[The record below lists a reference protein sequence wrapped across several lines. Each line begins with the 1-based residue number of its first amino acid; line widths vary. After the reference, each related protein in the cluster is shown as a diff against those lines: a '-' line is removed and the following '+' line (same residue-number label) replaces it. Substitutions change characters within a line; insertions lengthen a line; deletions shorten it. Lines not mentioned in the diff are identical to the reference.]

1 MKILFCGRDM
11 HYGFVYTKQEVEA
24 RGLGTVVQCDRQ
36 DIKNEIIDADVIV
49 PLMSALSADV
59 LEACQR
65 AKLIIQYGAGVEGID
80 IPAATKKGI
89 YVSNIPSKDTGNAES
104 CAEMC
109 IFLILAML
117 RKVNLMAESIQH
129 QRLGVPIGSML
140 KGKSICIIGFG
151 NIAKCLVPRLKA
163 FNVSISVLRR
173 DIAAWD
179 GKDVEWTH
187 NLDDFGSI
195 GRQMDMERILRVSDI
210 IVFTCSLNKDTA
222 NMMNGDFLKLC
233 RFGVVIVNVARG
245 GLLCKETVFHGL
257 QTNNIG
263 GLGLDV
269 QFYEPFDPEDPI
281 ARHPNVYLTPHVA
294 GVTETSYRSMAAIVA
309 SEAEKVVLHSQKPS
323 ITLNK
328 FD

>member
-1 MKILFCGRDM
+1 M
-11 HYGFVYTKQEVEA
+11 HYGFVFTKQQVEA
-24 RGLGTVVQCDRQ
+24 RNLGTVVQCDRQ
-36 DIKNEIIDADVIV
+36 DVKSEIIDADVIV
-49 PLMSALSADV
+49 PLMSQISADV
-59 LEACQR
+59 LEACHR

-140 KGKSICIIGFG
+140 KGKNICIIGFG

-163 FNVSISVLRR
+163 FDVSLSVLRR
-173 DIAAWD
+173 DIAAWN
-179 GKDVEWTH
+179 GKDAEWTH
-187 NLDDFGSI
+187 NLDDSGSI
-195 GRQMDMERILRVSDI
+195 GQQKDMERILGASDI
-210 IVFTCSLNKDTA
+210 IVFTCSLNNETA

-233 RFGVVIVNVARG
+233 QVGVVMINVARG
-245 GLLCKETVFHGL
+245 GLLCKETVLHGL
-257 QTNNIG
+257 QSNKIG

-281 ARHPNVYLTPHVA
+281 ARHQNVYLTPHVA
-294 GVTETSYRSMAAIVA
+294 GVTETSYRNMAAIIA
-309 SEAEKVVLHSQKPS
+309 CEAEKVILHSQKPS
-323 ITLNK
+323 ITLNQI
-328 FD
+328 D